1 MVLGGVWSPPGY
13 PEACSMP
20 LTIAVFSDVICPWC
34 YVGKRRLERALDQLE
49 IRSTTSVQ
57 WLPFELNPDL
67 PEPGIERAVYR
78 ARKFGAERSAQLDQ
92 QMRALGEE
100 EGISFAFDR
109 MLRTPNTRRAHMLIA
124 QATQDGRGDQ
134 LADSLFR
141 AYFEDARDI
150 GDADILMEI
159 AAASGIEREIARRAM
174 ESDELRQHVVS
185 LEQRASE
192 LRIFGVPFFIID
204 EEWAVSGAQATEQW
218 VLALREKLR
227 LGAEIEQPAL
237 MS

>member
-1 MVLGGVWSPPGY
+1 
-13 PEACSMP
+13 MP

-67 PEPGIERAVYR
+67 PEHGIERAVYR

-124 QATQDGRGDQ
+124 RATQDGRGDQ

-150 GDADILMEI
+150 GNPDTLIEI
-159 AAASGIEREIARRAM
+159 AAASGIDRDIARDAI
-174 ESDELRQHVVS
+174 ESDELRQQVVS
-185 LEQRASE
+185 MEQRASE
-192 LRIFGVPFFIID
+192 LTISGVPFFIVD
-204 EEWAVSGAQATEQW
+204 EKWAISGAQATEQW
-218 VLALREKLR
+218 VFALREG
-227 LGAEIEQPAL
+227 LGVKTEIKQPA
-237 MS
+237 